1 MDCRNCGLPVAKN
14 DLDCPNCGVTT
25 AKEKADLQRIDP
37 AMTNGLAWAL
47 IAVGLLGVFFVVANS
62 RTEWQSSLDFV
73 APAALLL
80 VGGATLIST
89 RRKK

>member
-1 MDCRNCGLPVAKN
+1 
-14 DLDCPNCGVTT
+14 
-25 AKEKADLQRIDP
+25 
-37 AMTNGLAWAL
+37 MTNGLAWAL
-47 IAVGLLGVFFVVANS
+47 IAVGLLGVVFVIANS
-62 RTEWQSSLDFV
+62 WTDWQSNLDFV

>member
-1 MDCRNCGLPVAKN
+1 M
-14 DLDCPNCGVTT
+14 TT
-25 AKEKADLQRIDP
+25 AKTRADLQRIDP

-47 IAVGLLGVFFVVANS
+47 IAVGLLGVVFVIANS
-62 RTEWQSSLDFV
+62 STDWQSNLDFV

>member
-14 DLDCPNCGVTT
+14 DLDCQSCGVTT
-25 AKEKADLQRIDP
+25 AKTRADLQRIDP

-47 IAVGLLGVFFVVANS
+47 IAVGLLGVVFVIANS
-62 RTEWQSSLDFV
+62 STDWQSNLDFV

-89 RRKK
+89 RGKK

>member
-1 MDCRNCGLPVAKN
+1 MPVAKN
-14 DLDCPNCGVTT
+14 DLDCQSCGVTT
-25 AKEKADLQRIDP
+25 AKTRADLQRIDP

-47 IAVGLLGVFFVVANS
+47 IAVGLLGVVFVIANS
-62 RTEWQSSLDFV
+62 STDWQSNLDFV

-89 RRKK
+89 RGKK

>member
-1 MDCRNCGLPVAKN
+1 MNCRNCNSPVAKN
-14 DLDCPNCGVTT
+14 DLDCPSCGLTT
-25 AKEKADLQRIDP
+25 AKTRADLQRIDP

-47 IAVGLLGVFFVVANS
+47 IAVGLLGVVFVIANS
-62 RTEWQSSLDFV
+62 STNWQSNLDFV